1 MVTVNLV
8 QAKAHLS
15 ELLDRVEAGE
25 EVIITRHGRAVAHI
39 HPVSR
44 PKHALRLDDLARNS
58 HSGVDFGA
66 AERGRKGEHMKK
78 VAVVG

>member
-15 ELLDRVEAGE
+15 ELLDKVEAGE
-25 EVIITRHGRAVAHI
+25 EVTITRHGRAVACL

-44 PKHALRLDDLARNS
+44 AKQPLRLDQLAR
-58 HSGVDFGA
+58 FRA
-66 AERGRKGEHMKK
+66 RMPQLRGPS
-78 VAVVG
+78 AVLLRETRDTGL

>member
-39 HPVSR
+39 HPVAR
-44 PKHALRLDDLARNS
+44 PKQPLLLDELAAFRATMPRLRRPSTELLREARDE
-58 HSGVDFGA
+58 GL
-66 AERGRKGEHMKK
+66 
-78 VAVVG
+78 